1 MIKLS
6 PKCKIS
12 FSGIVTFNS
21 AKEVQDTARNIPIEN
36 IIAET
41 DSPYLTPTP
50 FRWKEENEP
59 IFTKYVIEKIAELRW
74 EKIEFIAEQIL
85 KNSKWIFNI

>member
-1 MIKLS
+1 LIKLS

-12 FSGIVTFNS
+12 FSGIVTFNN
-21 AKEVQDTARNIPIEN
+21 AKKVQDTAKNIPIEN

-50 FRWKEENEP
+50 FR
-59 IFTKYVIEKIAELRW
+59 
-74 EKIEFIAEQIL
+74 
-85 KNSKWIFNI
+85 